1 MLFDQARTENLVEN
15 VHILSRLVAC
25 SWVRNVSCLKQGAGR
40 AGRWAGTSQTPNCSG
55 RRASRYN
62 LVCLATT
69 GWYPAS
75 CITVHLRPELPL
87 QTSQNFWFLGTHTK
101 NYYTLMICDV
111 ICFVIIKLT
120 YFVPKTYTCVAAR
133 IIRSD
138 TWQTRFGMPHIF

>member
-1 MLFDQARTENLVEN
+1 MLRDQARTENLLEN

-40 AGRWAGTSQTPNCSG
+40 AGRSAGTSQTPNCSG

-75 CITVHLRPELPL
+75 CITVLLIPELPL
-87 QTSQNFWFLGTHTK
+87 QTSQNFWFLRTSKKLLYSDDLRRHTFR
-101 NYYTLMICDV
+101 NYKTDILHTENV
-111 ICFVIIKLT
+111 KL
-120 YFVPKTYTCVAAR
+120 CCCQ
-133 IIRSD
+133 SN
-138 TWQTRFGMPHIF
+138 